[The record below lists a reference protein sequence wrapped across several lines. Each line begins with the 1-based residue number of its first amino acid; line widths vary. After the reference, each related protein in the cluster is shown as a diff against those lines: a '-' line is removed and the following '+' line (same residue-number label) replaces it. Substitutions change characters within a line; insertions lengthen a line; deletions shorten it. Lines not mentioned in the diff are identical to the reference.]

1 MKRFAASYIYTLDGE
16 PLRNGFVEVEEDGTV
31 IRTGIC
37 GDPASEE
44 NFYNGA
50 IVPGFV
56 NSHCH
61 VELSHLKGRFRKG
74 SGMAGFIDQINELR
88 DVVSRDRK
96 IALLKDEMD
105 SLWSKGVSAMADISN
120 CDDSFAVKAASPMY
134 TRTFIEV
141 FGTEPEDCGSV
152 IASAKELKR
161 TADSYGLDSS
171 VTPHACYT
179 MSPELVTAA
188 AAEGLSTGYISY
200 HSQESDQE
208 EDMIRY
214 GTGEMVENR
223 RRAGMSMPPVTG
235 TSSLEYFIGRLKKV
249 HEAPFTEH
257 ILLVHNVHLDEVAA
271 HAALDVMKN
280 VYWAVCPL
288 SNQFINNQLPPID
301 LMRSLGLKITM
312 GTDSLS
318 SNDSLDMVKELYCLK
333 AAFPHVSMNEL
344 FTWACLNGAEFLSKE
359 DVFGSIVTGKRPGLV
374 FVDGLDGNG
383 DLTSSST
390 SSRIC

>member
-1 MKRFAASYIYTLDGE
+1 MKRFAASYIYTLDGA
-16 PLRNGFVEVEEDGTV
+16 PLRDGFVEIEDDGTV
-31 IRTGIC
+31 IRTGVCDNI
-37 GDPASEE
+37 ASENE
-44 NFYNGA
+44 FYDGA

-88 DVVSRDRK
+88 DVVSREEK
-96 IALLKDEMD
+96 IELLKAEMD
-105 SLWSKGVSAMADISN
+105 SLWKQGVSAMADISN

-134 TRTFIEV
+134 TRTFLEV
-141 FGTEPEDCGSV
+141 FGTEPEDCQDVISSV
-152 IASAKELKR
+152 RELKK
-161 TADSYGLDSS
+161 TADNFGIDAS

-188 AAEGLSTGYISY
+188 ASEGLSTGYISY

-235 TSSLEYFIGRLKKV
+235 TSSLEYFIERLKAV
-249 HEAPFTEH
+249 HPAPFDEH
-257 ILLVHNVHLDEVAA
+257 ILLVHNVHLAEDAA
-271 HAALDVMKN
+271 NAALAVMKN

-288 SNQFINNQLPPID
+288 SNLFINRTLPPIG
-301 LMRSLGLKITM
+301 LMRSLGLNITV

-318 SNDSLDMVKELYCLK
+318 SNDSLDMVKELHCLK
-333 AAFPHVSMNEL
+333 SAFPEVPMNEL
-344 FTWACLNGAEFLSKE
+344 FTWACLNGAKFLSK
-359 DVFGSIVTGKRPGLV
+359 DDSLGSIVPGKRPGLV
-374 FVDGLDGNG
+374 FVDGLDRDGN
-383 DLTSSST
+383 LTANSSSC
-390 SSRIC
+390 RIC